1 MDIEQLTAENLQ
13 LKEERDALQQ
23 QVQSLTSEKKVADD
37 TIIQLREH
45 NAKLYA
51 KIGTSAP
58 ISEPE
63 KTESEKK
70 DEFQRNYINSKIG
83 GK

>member
-13 LKEERDALQQ
+13 LKEQLNQAQQ

-51 KIGTSAP
+51 QIGSSAP
-58 ISEPE
+58 ITEPE
-63 KTESEKK
+63 KSEAEKK
-70 DEFQRNYINSKIG
+70 DEFIQNFIKSKIG

>member
-13 LKEERDALQQ
+13 LKEQLEQLQQ
-23 QVQSLTSEKKVADD
+23 QNQTLTSDKKGLED
-37 TIIQLREH
+37 TVIQLREH

-58 ISEPE
+58 ITEPE
-63 KTESEKK
+63 KSEAEIK
-70 DEFQRNYINSKIG
+70 DEFINGYIKSKIG